1 MLTTKIMLNK
11 AVITSG
17 FTLEQIKLVEKYQ
30 PEELRVYK
38 TETSELLFKMAT
50 GNIGA
55 LSTYGIVFNTSNS
68 EGKAA
73 LMIDVEGET
82 AEEKKAY
89 IVDHYGVSIDNANM
103 IERHLQDIID
113 SITAK
118 KEAVAASITISE

>member
-17 FTLEQIKLVEKYQ
+17 FTIEQIKLIEKYQ
-30 PEELRVYK
+30 PEELRVYN
-38 TETSELLFKMAT
+38 TETRDLLFKMAT
-50 GNIGA
+50 GNVGT

-82 AEEKKAY
+82 TEEKKAY
-89 IVDHYGVSIDNANM
+89 IVDHFGVAINNANM
-103 IERHLQDIID
+103 IEAHLQNIID
-113 SITAK
+113 NITANN
-118 KEAVAASITISE
+118 EAIAASITVSE